1 MASSCY
7 DARQLLLECL
17 ADSECYNSGRSIKEC
32 VQLTKE
38 QKGCKELNIALFS
51 CKRNQL
57 DMRKRIKGNLYFQ
70 GEPGTEAEKQDPGAP
85 PPR

>member
-57 DMRKRIKGNLYFQ
+57 VLSSLISVPSSSR
-70 GEPGTEAEKQDPGAP
+70 AP
-85 PPR
+85 D